1 MKFKFRNLFII
12 IFSCF
17 ILLSCLSG
25 YNGNLKKVSLN
36 RVIDGDTIKVSID
49 GKLENVRLLLIDAP
63 ELRGSYP
70 YSSEARKFLER
81 RLSDDEYVYL
91 EMDGKER
98 DNYGRLLAYVWYYDG
113 DKLKMLNEDVVGEGL
128 ARVAYIFEGAKH
140 LEILNLAQ
148 ENAKVKGEN
157 IWSIE
162 GYVTDSG
169 FKKQN

>member
-81 RLSDDEYVYL
+81 RLSDDEYVKRYAR
-91 EMDGKER
+91 GK
-98 DNYGRLLAYVWYYDG
+98 YMMS
-113 DKLKMLNEDVVGEGL
+113 KPGEQVFVL
-128 ARVAYIFEGAKH
+128 PPKNTEKSSD
-140 LEILNLAQ
+140 E
-148 ENAKVKGEN
+148 
-157 IWSIE
+157 
-162 GYVTDSG
+162 
-169 FKKQN
+169 